1 MAEECAAG
9 CRTQPAGRRRS
20 PSELPVGKMLGAA
33 RGVEVG
39 GGAISRT
46 IAVGLDPSL
55 GPADVILVGSGLD
68 GQRVKA
74 LEETQACRGVRVR
87 VTVRRSV

>member
-20 PSELPVGKMLGAA
+20 PSELPVGKMRGAA
-33 RGVEVG
+33 KGFKERCGGVG
-39 GGAISRT
+39 GT
-46 IAVGLDPSL
+46 IAMGLRPSL
-55 GPADVILVGSGLD
+55 GPVDVILVGGGLD

-74 LEETQACRGVRVR
+74 LEETQACRGVRV
-87 VTVRRSV
+87 TVRRSV